1 MRIQPARRLRGTVQL
16 PGDKSISHRY
26 AILGGIAR
34 GETAIGGYSASLD
47 CASTLRCLEALGVE
61 VRRDGSRVFFRGT
74 GLQGLRPPDAPL
86 DAGNSGTSLR
96 LLAGVLAS
104 LPFPTRIG
112 GDASL
117 NRRPMQRI
125 IEPLERMGA
134 RLRAAPGGLPP
145 LEIEGGRLQGID
157 YTLPVA
163 SAQVKSCVLLA
174 GVHASGTT
182 AVRERAASRDHTERA
197 LPQFGVRLER
207 RQLVTTVEGGQEMR
221 GTDLQVP
228 GDFSAAAFL
237 LAAALLV
244 PDSRLVLPD
253 VGLNPTRTG
262 LLQLLDPRHQ
272 SIRAMA
278 PVEWNGE
285 PVATLAVR
293 HDTAV
298 FERLPAEL
306 GGTWIPN
313 LIDEIPILAVLGT
326 RLPRGLRVRDAG
338 ELRKKESDR
347 IEAVATNL
355 RSLGVEVQES
365 EDGFFIPPGQQIR
378 GGRVATRG
386 DHRIAM
392 AFTVA
397 GLISEEGVELDD
409 PDCSAV
415 SFPGFFEQIERLR
428 A

>member
-61 VRRDGSRVFFRGT
+61 VRRDGSRVFVRGT

-197 LPQFGVRLER
+197 LPQFGVRVER
-207 RQLVTTVEGGQEMR
+207 RQLVTTVEGGQQLHAM
-221 GTDLQVP
+221 DLQVP